1 MYTFEIF
8 TRRLSLRMFK
18 KHYKETNTDISA
30 CFFRATNYKMP
41 RKDRVLKE
49 KEKAKKNAAK
59 GTKSITNMFFKSLS
73 PNSTTVGIATTS
85 EQR

>member
-1 MYTFEIF
+1 
-8 TRRLSLRMFK
+8 
-18 KHYKETNTDISA
+18 
-30 CFFRATNYKMP
+30 MP

-59 GTKSITNMFFKSLS
+59 ETKSIADMFFKSSSL
-73 PNSTTVGIATTS
+73 NSTAVGIATTS

>member
-1 MYTFEIF
+1 
-8 TRRLSLRMFK
+8 
-18 KHYKETNTDISA
+18 
-30 CFFRATNYKMP
+30 MP